1 MNAPTAG
8 SGPSVIGVGG
18 GPSGLSAAFRLQQ
31 AGCTVTVLED
41 DAQAG
46 GKVRTEVRDGFVMDQ
61 GASVLP
67 QAYTY
72 VMQLLHD
79 AGGDHLLQPGGTTV
93 GFARADNIPFLH
105 SANLPRDA
113 IGTKLTSWTPQQK
126 MEK

>member
-1 MNAPTAG
+1 MNAPTTG
-8 SGPSVIGVGG
+8 SGPSVIVVGG

-67 QAYTY
+67 QRSEEHTSE
-72 VMQLLHD
+72 
-79 AGGDHLLQPGGTTV
+79 LQSLMRISYAV
-93 GFARADNIPFLH
+93 FCLKKKNKHKIHR
-105 SANLPRDA
+105 
-113 IGTKLTSWTPQQK
+113 QK
-126 MEK
+126 IETDRRT

>member
-1 MNAPTAG
+1 MNAPTTG
-8 SGPSVIGVGG
+8 SGPSVIVVGG

-79 AGGDHLLQPGGTTV
+79 AGGDHLLQLG
-93 GFARADNIPFLH
+93 
-105 SANLPRDA
+105 
-113 IGTKLTSWTPQQK
+113 
-126 MEK
+126 